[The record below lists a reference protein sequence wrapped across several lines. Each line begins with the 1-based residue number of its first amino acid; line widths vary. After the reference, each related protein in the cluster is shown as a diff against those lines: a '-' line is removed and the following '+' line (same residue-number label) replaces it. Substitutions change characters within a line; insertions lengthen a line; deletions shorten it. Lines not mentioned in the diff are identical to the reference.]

1 MGHSLGNLSTK
12 VQSRTG
18 QSRETGKISLI
29 RFTLRLKVFV
39 VQNTYNNE
47 HGDYIIYYLIL
58 DSFESTEGC

>member
-29 RFTLRLKVFV
+29 RCTLRLKVFV

-47 HGDYIIYYLIL
+47 HGDYIIY
-58 DSFESTEGC
+58 